1 MAKEKTSGIYF
12 KVTDEERE
20 LIEQRMALMGVRNMS
35 AYIRKMCIDGYIVQ
49 LQIKE
54 LDECAKLLRHTS
66 NNVNQIACRVNS
78 GGGVYPDEVDEIT
91 AKLTE
96 ALGRVTDYVENP
108 EKTNGGDLVMAYQ
121 CNPSIADQE
130 FLFAKRQ
137 YAVITGRERKDNDV
151 IAYHLRQSF
160 KPGEITPEVANK
172 IGYDLAMSLTKGK
185 HAFIVCTHVD
195 KHHIHSHIVFNS
207 TAIDC
212 TRKFRNFWR
221 SSFAIRKIS
230 DMLCLENGLSVIA
243 EPKPSRGS
251 YATWL
256 GEDNPPTVRGQ
267 LEGLIDTALGQGC
280 KDFDSFLAAMK
291 AAGAEVKRG
300 KHLAFKI
307 PNGKRFVRCDSL
319 GVDYSETAIMERI
332 SGKRIVAPK
341 ARTAVKSKPNLLIDI
356 QTKMQQANSPGFERW
371 AKIFN
376 LKEMAKT
383 VIYLQEKGLTDFG
396 ELEKA
401 CDAVAQKFDVLSDQ
415 SKAASARMKDISE
428 LQKHIGAYGKTREIY
443 AQYRKLTG
451 SKREKFYE
459 QHSSEITACQAAKRY
474 FDSLGLKE
482 LPSMQSLKQEY
493 AMLQA
498 ENKKRYPEYKQA
510 REKMIELLTAKNN
523 VDRILGVT
531 EKEKN
536 RSRQQ
541 EAR

>member
-1 MAKEKTSGIYF
+1 MATTRLMPLHSG
-12 KVTDEERE
+12 KGRTV
-20 LIEQRMALMGVRNMS
+20 A
-35 AYIRKMCIDGYIVQ
+35 
-49 LQIKE
+49 
-54 LDECAKLLRHTS
+54 
-66 NNVNQIACRVNS
+66 
-78 GGGVYPDEVDEIT
+78 
-91 AKLTE
+91 E

-108 EKTNGGDLVMAYQ
+108 EKTNGGELVTAYQ
-121 CNPSIADQE
+121 CNSSIVDQE
-130 FLFAKRQ
+130 FLFSKRQ

-160 KPGEITPEVANK
+160 KPGEITPELANK

-207 TAIDC
+207 TALDC

-221 SSFAIRKIS
+221 SSFAIRRIS
-230 DMLCLENGLSVIA
+230 DMLCLENGLSVIT

-251 YATWL
+251 YVIWL
-256 GEDNPPTVRGQ
+256 GGDKPPTVRRQ
-267 LEGLIDTALGQGC
+267 LEVLIDTALGHGC
-280 KDFDSFLAAMK
+280 KDFDSFLAAMRV
-291 AAGAEVKRG
+291 AGAEVKQG

-307 PNGKRFVRCDSL
+307 PSGKRFIRCDSL
-319 GVDYSETAIMERI
+319 GGDYTDAAIMERI
-332 SGKRIVAPK
+332 SGKRIVALNAK
-341 ARTAVKSKPNLLIDI
+341 TAARTKPNLLIDI
-356 QTKMQQANSPGFERW
+356 QAKMQKANSPGFEHW

-383 VIYLQEKGLTDFG
+383 VMYLQENGLTDLG
-396 ELEKA
+396 ELEKV
-401 CDAVAQKFDVLSDQ
+401 CDAAVQRFNLLADQ

-428 LQKHIGAYGKTREIY
+428 LQRHIGTYSKTREIY

-451 SKREKFYE
+451 RKRDKFYE
-459 QHSSEITACQAAKRY
+459 QHTSEITSCQTAKRY
-474 FDSLGLKE
+474 FDSLGLKK

-493 AMLQA
+493 ATLQA
-498 ENKKRYPEYKQA
+498 GNKKRYPEYKQG

-523 VDRILGVT
+523 VERILGVT

-536 RSRQQ
+536 HDRQQ

>member
-1 MAKEKTSGIYF
+1 MATTRLMPLHSG
-12 KVTDEERE
+12 KGRTVAD
-20 LIEQRMALMGVRNMS
+20 
-35 AYIRKMCIDGYIVQ
+35 
-49 LQIKE
+49 
-54 LDECAKLLRHTS
+54 
-66 NNVNQIACRVNS
+66 
-78 GGGVYPDEVDEIT
+78 
-91 AKLTE
+91 

-108 EKTNGGDLVMAYQ
+108 EKTNSGELVTAYQ

-130 FLFAKRQ
+130 FLFSKRQ
-137 YAVITGRERKDNDV
+137 YATITGRERKDNDV

-160 KPGEITPEVANK
+160 KPGEITPELANK

-207 TAIDC
+207 TALDC

-251 YATWL
+251 YGTWL
-256 GEDNPPTVRGQ
+256 GEDKPPTVRGQ
-267 LEGLIDTALGQGC
+267 LEGLIDAALGHGC

-291 AAGAEVKRG
+291 AAGVEVKRG

-319 GVDYSETAIMERI
+319 GDDYTEASIMERI

-341 ARTAVKSKPNLLIDI
+341 AKTAAPTKPNMLIDI
-356 QTKMQQANSPGFERW
+356 QARMQKINSPGFEHW
-371 AKIFN
+371 AKVFN

-383 VIYLQEKGLTDFG
+383 LIYLQEKGLTDFG

-401 CDAVAQKFDVLSDQ
+401 CDAASQKFSDLSDQ
-415 SKAASARMKDISE
+415 IKAAEKRMKDISE
-428 LQKHIGAYGKTREIY
+428 LQRHIGTYSKTHEIY
-443 AQYRKLTG
+443 VQYRKLTG
-451 SKREKFYE
+451 RKQAKFYE
-459 QHSSEITACQAAKRY
+459 QHSRGIEDCKEAKRY
-474 FDSLGLKE
+474 FNSLGLKK
-482 LPSMQSLKQEY
+482 LPSMQLLKQEY
-493 AMLQA
+493 AALKA
-498 ENKKRYPEYKQA
+498 KKGKLYSAYKQT
-510 REKMIELLTAKNN
+510 RDEMIELRTAKNN
-523 VDRILGVT
+523 VNRILGAT

-536 RSRQQ
+536 RDRQQ

>member
-1 MAKEKTSGIYF
+1 MATTRLMPLHSG
-12 KVTDEERE
+12 KGRTV
-20 LIEQRMALMGVRNMS
+20 A
-35 AYIRKMCIDGYIVQ
+35 
-49 LQIKE
+49 
-54 LDECAKLLRHTS
+54 
-66 NNVNQIACRVNS
+66 
-78 GGGVYPDEVDEIT
+78 
-91 AKLTE
+91 E

-108 EKTNGGDLVMAYQ
+108 EKTNGGDLVTAYQ

-130 FLFAKRQ
+130 FLFSKRQ

-160 KPGEITPEVANK
+160 KPGEITPELANK

-251 YATWL
+251 YGTWL
-256 GEDNPPTVRGQ
+256 GEDKPPTVRGQ
-267 LEGLIDTALGQGC
+267 LEALIDTALGQGC

-307 PNGKRFVRCDSL
+307 PSGKRFVRCDSL
-319 GVDYSETAIMERI
+319 GADYSEAAIMERI

-341 ARTAVKSKPNLLIDI
+341 AKAAAQSKPNLLIDI
-356 QTKMQQANSPGFERW
+356 QARMQKINSPGFEHW

-383 VIYLQEKGLTDFG
+383 LIYLQEKGLTDFG

-401 CDAVAQKFDVLSDQ
+401 CDAASQKFSDLSDQ
-415 SKAASARMKDISE
+415 IKAAEQRMKDISE
-428 LQKHIGAYGKTREIY
+428 LQRHIGTYSKTREVY

-451 SKREKFYE
+451 RKQAKFYE
-459 QHSSEITACQAAKRY
+459 QHSREIEDCKEAKRY
-474 FDSLGLKE
+474 FNSLGLTK
-482 LPSMQSLKQEY
+482 LPSIQSLKQEY
-493 AMLQA
+493 AALQA
-498 ENKKRYPEYKQA
+498 KKGKQYSQYRQTKA
-510 REKMIELLTAKNN
+510 EMIELLTAKNN
-523 VDRILGVT
+523 VGRILGVT

-536 RSRQQ
+536 RHHQQ

>member
-1 MAKEKTSGIYF
+1 MATTCLMPLHSG
-12 KVTDEERE
+12 KGRTV
-20 LIEQRMALMGVRNMS
+20 A
-35 AYIRKMCIDGYIVQ
+35 
-49 LQIKE
+49 
-54 LDECAKLLRHTS
+54 
-66 NNVNQIACRVNS
+66 
-78 GGGVYPDEVDEIT
+78 
-91 AKLTE
+91 E
-96 ALGRVTDYVENP
+96 ALGRVTNYVKNP
-108 EKTNGGDLVMAYQ
+108 EKTNSGDLVTAYQ
-121 CNPSIADQE
+121 CNPSIANQE
-130 FLFAKRQ
+130 FLFSKRQ

-160 KPGEITPEVANK
+160 KPGEITPKLANK

-207 TAIDC
+207 TALDC

-221 SSFAIRKIS
+221 SSFVIRKIS

-251 YATWL
+251 YGTWL
-256 GEDNPPTVRGQ
+256 GADKPSTVRGQ
-267 LEGLIDTALGQGC
+267 LEGMIDTALGHGC

-291 AAGAEVKRG
+291 AASAEIKQG

-319 GVDYSETAIMERI
+319 GADYSEAAIMERI
-332 SGKRIVAPK
+332 SGKQIIAP
-341 ARTAVKSKPNLLIDI
+341 KPNLLIDI
-356 QTKMQQANSPGFERW
+356 QAKMQKANSPGFEHW

-383 VIYLQEKGLTDFG
+383 VMYLQENGLTDLG
-396 ELEKA
+396 ELEKV
-401 CDAVAQKFDVLSDQ
+401 CDAAVQRFNNLSDQ
-415 SKAASARMKDISE
+415 TKTASARMKDISE
-428 LQKHIGAYGKTREIY
+428 LQRHIGAYGKTREIY

-451 SKREKFYE
+451 RKQVQFYE
-459 QHSSEITACQAAKRY
+459 QHSGEIAACQAAKRY
-474 FDSLGLKE
+474 FDSLGLKK

-523 VDRILGVT
+523 VERILGVT

-536 RSRQQ
+536 HDRQQ
-541 EAR
+541 EVR

>member
-1 MAKEKTSGIYF
+1 MATTRLMPLHSG
-12 KVTDEERE
+12 KGQTV
-20 LIEQRMALMGVRNMS
+20 A
-35 AYIRKMCIDGYIVQ
+35 
-49 LQIKE
+49 
-54 LDECAKLLRHTS
+54 
-66 NNVNQIACRVNS
+66 
-78 GGGVYPDEVDEIT
+78 
-91 AKLTE
+91 E

-108 EKTNGGDLVMAYQ
+108 EKTNSGDLVTAYQ

-137 YAVITGRERKDNDV
+137 YAVITGRDRKENDV

-160 KPGEITPEVANK
+160 KPGEITPELANK
-172 IGYDLAMSLTKGK
+172 IGYDLAMSLTKGN

-207 TAIDC
+207 TALDC

-251 YATWL
+251 YGTWL
-256 GEDNPPTVRGQ
+256 GEDKPATVRGQ
-267 LEGLIDTALGQGC
+267 LEGLIDTALGHGC

-291 AAGAEVKRG
+291 SAGVEVKQG

-307 PNGKRFVRCDSL
+307 PGSKRFIRCDSL
-319 GVDYSETAIMERI
+319 GDNYTEAAIMERI
-332 SGKRIVAPK
+332 SGKRIVTPK
-341 ARTAVKSKPNLLIDI
+341 AKVEAPAKPNMLIDI
-356 QTKMQQANSPGFERW
+356 QAKMHQAHSPGFERW
-371 AKIFN
+371 TKIFN

-383 VIYLQEKGLTDFG
+383 VMYLQENGLTDFG

-401 CDAVAQKFDVLSDQ
+401 CDAAVQKFNDLTDQ
-415 SKAASARMKDISE
+415 TKVADARMKDISE
-428 LQKHIGAYGKTREIY
+428 LQRHIGTYSKTREVY

-451 SKREKFYE
+451 RKQTKFYE
-459 QHSSEITACQAAKRY
+459 QHSREIEDCKEAKRH
-474 FDSLGLKE
+474 FDSLGLKK

-493 AMLQA
+493 AALKA
-498 ENKKRYPEYKQA
+498 KKGKLYSAYKQT
-510 REKMIELLTAKNN
+510 RDEMIELRTAKNN
-523 VDRILGVT
+523 VDRILGAT

-536 RSRQQ
+536 RDRQQ

>member
-1 MAKEKTSGIYF
+1 MAATRLMPLHSG
-12 KVTDEERE
+12 KGRTV
-20 LIEQRMALMGVRNMS
+20 A
-35 AYIRKMCIDGYIVQ
+35 
-49 LQIKE
+49 
-54 LDECAKLLRHTS
+54 
-66 NNVNQIACRVNS
+66 
-78 GGGVYPDEVDEIT
+78 
-91 AKLTE
+91 E
-96 ALGRVTDYVENP
+96 ALSRVTDYVKNP
-108 EKTNGGDLVMAYQ
+108 EKTNGGDLVTAYQ
-121 CNPSIADQE
+121 CNPTIADQE
-130 FLFAKRQ
+130 FLFSKWQ
-137 YAVITGRERKDNDV
+137 YAVFTGREWKDNDV

-160 KPGEITPEVANK
+160 KPGEITPELANK
-172 IGYDLAMSLTKGK
+172 IGYDLAMSLTKGN

-207 TAIDC
+207 TAMDC

-251 YATWL
+251 YGTWL
-256 GEDNPPTVRGQ
+256 GEDKPPTVRGQ
-267 LEGLIDTALGQGC
+267 LEQIIDTALGQGC

-291 AAGAEVKRG
+291 ATGAEVKRG

-307 PNGKRFVRCDSL
+307 PNGKRFVRCDFL
-319 GVDYSETAIMERI
+319 GDDYTEAAIMERI

-341 ARTAVKSKPNLLIDI
+341 AKAAAQSKPNLLIDI
-356 QTKMQQANSPGFERW
+356 QAKMQRINSPGFERW

-383 VIYLQEKGLTDFG
+383 VMYLQENNLTDLG

-401 CDAVAQKFDVLSDQ
+401 CAAASRRFNDLGAQM
-415 SKAASARMKDISE
+415 KAAEQRMKDISE
-428 LQKHIGAYGKTREIY
+428 VQRHIGTYSKTREVY

-451 SKREKFYE
+451 RKQAKFYE
-459 QHSSEITACQAAKRY
+459 QHTSEIEGCQAAKRY
-474 FDSLGLKE
+474 FNSLGLKK

-493 AMLQA
+493 AKLQA
-498 ENKKRYPEYKQA
+498 ENKKRYPEYKQT

-523 VDRILGVT
+523 VERILGVT
-531 EKEKN
+531 GKEKN
-536 RSRQQ
+536 RDRQQ

>member
-1 MAKEKTSGIYF
+1 MAT
-12 KVTDEERE
+12 TR
-20 LIEQRMALMGVRNMS
+20 LMP
-35 AYIRKMCIDGYIVQ
+35 
-49 LQIKE
+49 L
-54 LDECAKLLRHTS
+54 HTGKGRS
-66 NNVNQIACRVNS
+66 VAQ
-78 GGGVYPDEVDEIT
+78 
-91 AKLTE
+91 

-108 EKTNGGDLVMAYQ
+108 EKTSGGDLVTAYK

-130 FLFAKRQ
+130 FLFSKRQ
-137 YAVITGRERKDNDV
+137 YAVMTGRERKDNDV
-151 IAYHLRQSF
+151 IAYHVRQSF
-160 KPGEITPEVANK
+160 KPGGITPERANK

-207 TAIDC
+207 TALDC

-251 YATWL
+251 YGTWL
-256 GEDNPPTVRGQ
+256 GEDKPPTVRGQ
-267 LEGLIDTALGQGC
+267 IENLIDAALGHGC
-280 KDFDSFLAAMK
+280 KDFDSFLAALK

-307 PNGKRFVRCDSL
+307 PNGKRFIRCDSL
-319 GVDYSETAIMERI
+319 GEDYSEAAIMERI

-341 ARTAVKSKPNLLIDI
+341 AKTAVPAKPNILIDI
-356 QTKMQQANSPGFERW
+356 QAKMRQANSPGFERW

-383 VIYLQEKGLTDFG
+383 VMYLQETGLTNFG
-396 ELEKA
+396 ELEKT
-401 CDAVAQKFDVLSDQ
+401 CDAAIQKFNDLSDRT
-415 SKAASARMKDISE
+415 KAASAKMKSISE
-428 LQKHIGAYGKTREIY
+428 LQRHIGAYIKTKEIY
-443 AQYRKLTG
+443 TQYRKLPPR
-451 SKREKFYE
+451 KQEKFYNE
-459 QHSSEITACQAAKRY
+459 HSNEIRSCQAAKRY
-474 FDSLGLKE
+474 FDSLGLKK

-493 AMLQA
+493 ATLAA
-498 ENKKRYPEYKQA
+498 ENKRRYPEQKLA

-523 VDRILGVT
+523 VERILGIT

-536 RSRQQ
+536 CDRQQ
-541 EAR
+541 DAR

>member
-1 MAKEKTSGIYF
+1 MATTRLMPLHSG
-12 KVTDEERE
+12 KGRTV
-20 LIEQRMALMGVRNMS
+20 A
-35 AYIRKMCIDGYIVQ
+35 
-49 LQIKE
+49 
-54 LDECAKLLRHTS
+54 
-66 NNVNQIACRVNS
+66 
-78 GGGVYPDEVDEIT
+78 
-91 AKLTE
+91 E

-108 EKTNGGDLVMAYQ
+108 EKTNGGDLVTAYQ

-130 FLFAKRQ
+130 FLFSKRQ
-137 YAVITGRERKDNDV
+137 YAAITGRERKDNDV

-160 KPGEITPEVANK
+160 KPGEITPELANK
-172 IGYDLAMSLTKGK
+172 IGYDLAMSLTKGN

-221 SSFAIRKIS
+221 SSFTVRRIS

-251 YATWL
+251 YGTWL
-256 GEDNPPTVRGQ
+256 GEGKPPTVRGQ

-291 AAGAEVKRG
+291 TAGVEVKRG
-300 KHLAFKI
+300 NHLAFKI
-307 PNGKRFVRCDSL
+307 PNGKRFVRCNSL
-319 GVDYSETAIMERI
+319 GDDYTEAAIMERI
-332 SGKRIVAPK
+332 SGKQIVAPRAK
-341 ARTAVKSKPNLLIDI
+341 AAARSKPNLLIDI
-356 QTKMQQANSPGFERW
+356 QAKMQKINTPGFERW

-383 VIYLQEKGLTDFG
+383 VIYLQENGLTDLG

-401 CDAVAQKFDVLSDQ
+401 CDAAAQKFNDLGDQ
-415 SKAASARMKDISE
+415 MKAAEQRMKDISE
-428 LQKHIGAYGKTREIY
+428 LQRHIGTYSKTREVY
-443 AQYRKLTG
+443 TQYRKLTG
-451 SKREKFYE
+451 WKQAKFYE
-459 QHSSEITACQAAKRY
+459 QHSREIEDCKEAKRY
-474 FDSLGLKE
+474 FNSLGLTK
-482 LPSMQSLKQEY
+482 LPSIQSLKQEY
-493 AMLQA
+493 ATLYA

-510 REKMIELLTAKNN
+510 KAKMIELLTAKNN
-523 VDRILGVT
+523 VERILGVT

-536 RSRQQ
+536 RNRQQ

>member
-1 MAKEKTSGIYF
+1 MKIATTRLMPLHSG
-12 KVTDEERE
+12 KDRTV
-20 LIEQRMALMGVRNMS
+20 A
-35 AYIRKMCIDGYIVQ
+35 
-49 LQIKE
+49 
-54 LDECAKLLRHTS
+54 
-66 NNVNQIACRVNS
+66 
-78 GGGVYPDEVDEIT
+78 
-91 AKLTE
+91 E

-108 EKTNGGDLVMAYQ
+108 EKTNGGDLVTAYQ

-130 FLFAKRQ
+130 FLFSKWQ

-160 KPGEITPEVANK
+160 KPGEITPELANK
-172 IGYDLAMSLTKGK
+172 IGHDLAMSLTKGK

-195 KHHIHSHIVFNS
+195 KNHIHSHIVFNS
-207 TAIDC
+207 TALDC

-221 SSFAIRKIS
+221 SSFTVRRIS

-251 YATWL
+251 YGTWM
-256 GEDNPPTVRGQ
+256 GEGKPPSVRGQ

-280 KDFDSFLAAMK
+280 KDFDSFLADIKAM
-291 AAGAEVKRG
+291 GVEVKRG

-307 PNGKRFVRCDSL
+307 PHGKRFVRCDSL
-319 GVDYSETAIMERI
+319 RADYSEAAIMERI
-332 SGKRIVAPK
+332 SGKRIVVPK
-341 ARTAVKSKPNLLIDI
+341 AKTEARSTPNQFIDI
-356 QTKMQQANSPGFERW
+356 QAKMQKANSPGFEHW

-383 VIYLQEKGLTDFG
+383 LIYLQENGLTDLD

-401 CDAVAQKFDVLSDQ
+401 CEAAVQKFSDLAAQ
-415 SKAASARMKDISE
+415 SKTASERMKDISE

-443 AQYRKLTG
+443 AQYRKLPPR
-451 SKREKFYE
+451 KQAQFYE

-474 FDSLGLKE
+474 FDSLDLKK
-482 LPSMQSLKQEY
+482 LPSIQSLKQEY
-493 AMLQA
+493 AKLQA

-523 VDRILGVT
+523 VERILGVT
-531 EKEKN
+531 ENEKN
-536 RSRQQ
+536 RDRPQK
-541 EAR
+541 AR